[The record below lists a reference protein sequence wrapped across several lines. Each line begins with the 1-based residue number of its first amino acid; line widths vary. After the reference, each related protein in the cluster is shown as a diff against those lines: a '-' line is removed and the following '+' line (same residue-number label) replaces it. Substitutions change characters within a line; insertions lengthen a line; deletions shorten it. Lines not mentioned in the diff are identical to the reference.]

1 MMNEIDF
8 RKRVYTDPAA
18 ADQEILDSAASNPD
32 LQNILDQTQ
41 KMDEDMREIINAVD
55 IPHGLKEQ
63 LLSISEAEQT
73 SSTSSDTLNALAE
86 KPAANANIF
95 QYFAVAA
102 SLMLAV
108 GITFSLTYSPDYSP
122 DYTPVPSVA
131 EIAFGNEVID
141 HLYHESTEIEA
152 INSGLS
158 LDSVGMPMIVNAM
171 TGVGT
176 RLVSN
181 SLITKTPVR
190 FAKPCN
196 IIPAY
201 DSAHLMIEGSQGA
214 VSVFV
219 INNSPVSIEYKIN
232 DERFNGIV
240 VPMING
246 NMILV
251 GEADEDLDLYKD
263 LFSEN
268 IEWII

>member
-102 SLMLAV
+102 V
-108 GITFSLTYSPDYSP
+108 
-122 DYTPVPSVA
+122 
-131 EIAFGNEVID
+131 
-141 HLYHESTEIEA
+141 
-152 INSGLS
+152 
-158 LDSVGMPMIVNAM
+158 
-171 TGVGT
+171 
-176 RLVSN
+176 
-181 SLITKTPVR
+181 
-190 FAKPCN
+190 
-196 IIPAY
+196 
-201 DSAHLMIEGSQGA
+201 
-214 VSVFV
+214 
-219 INNSPVSIEYKIN
+219 
-232 DERFNGIV
+232 
-240 VPMING
+240 
-246 NMILV
+246 
-251 GEADEDLDLYKD
+251 
-263 LFSEN
+263 
-268 IEWII
+268 